1 MTVQEEFDAKYI
13 TTSEIESRFGVSRFK
28 LCRNRDLVPGVVR
41 IANVFVYV
49 REIAEP
55 VLETMQGD
63 KRRRS

>member
-1 MTVQEEFDAKYI
+1 MTTQDEFDAKYI
-13 TTSEIESRFGVSRFK
+13 TTSEIEARFGVSRYK
-28 LCRNRDLVPGVVR
+28 LCRNRDILPGAVR

-55 VLETMQGD
+55 ALIAMQGD